1 MENPCGPS
9 FFRACVVG
17 VGSVGQCV
25 LRSLTS
31 PEGMSLTLIDGDVVE
46 AHNIGRQPMCT
57 NADVGRYKVDVAHD
71 RLVAQL
77 SPVRSNRIGAFIH
90 AKNVREFLAGHAVVL
105 DCTDDLHVRFL
116 IDDACASLGIPLIS
130 GSVHGKEGQ
139 VVLLHAGHANGGK
152 GPSLRDLFP
161 GPPSGAQDGCDMR
174 AVPPFLPDRVAAR
187 MLEHLA
193 LLRNGD
199 PVDVGVVE
207 LITEEAVVRFA
218 YAPEP
223 LPQRP
228 A

>member
-9 FFRACVVG
+9 LFQVCVVG

-25 LRSLTS
+25 LRSL
-31 PEGMSLTLIDGDVVE
+31 PDAKDMCLTLIDGDTVE
-46 AHNIGRQPMCT
+46 AHNIGRQPLCT
-57 NADVGRYKVDVAHD
+57 SADVGLLKVDVARQ
-71 RLVAQL
+71 RLSVQSPDIQVKGL
-77 SPVRSNRIGAFIH
+77 SVFLD
-90 AKNVREFLAGHAVVL
+90 AKNVEELLTGQAVVL
-105 DCTDDLHVRFL
+105 DCTDDLHVRYL
-116 IDDACASLGIPLIS
+116 IDAACASLGIPLIS

-161 GPPSGAQDGCDMR
+161 GRPSGAQDGCDMR

-207 LITEEAVVRFA
+207 LITEEPVVRFA